1 MALIAPKYLDCVVA
15 IGIDNPSDP
24 TNKIWIGTGFLVG
37 YHEDSMP
44 QDQYSVFI
52 VSNKH
57 VFEGNKLVYL
67 KFNPQG
73 GQPAKDY
80 KLDLVDAT
88 GAKLYKQ
95 HPNPNVDV
103 AVELINAPLL
113 QKDGIVFSFFVL
125 GSDSY
130 SISELK
136 NKPAATQAEVKEPTE
151 AEVATD
157 KISVDL
163 NGLKEQMII
172 DTGVPKDKFV
182 LQNANILTQS
192 EQKYI
197 VVDASYGSTGGSGA
211 AIVYYKENDSS
222 DSKWKKLWEG
232 HQMTCSGLNSEQKM
246 VLKGIKFCLSDDGY
260 SVLVGE

>member
-1 MALIAPKYLDCVVA
+1 MQDSFDARMHGDVPASVKHKSNIGWIIALAILLVGLVALIVMQVLAYQEIARK
-15 IGIDNPSDP
+15 DN
-24 TNKIWIGTGFLVG
+24 
-37 YHEDSMP
+37 E
-44 QDQYSVFI
+44 
-52 VSNKH
+52 
-57 VFEGNKLVYL
+57 
-67 KFNPQG
+67 
-73 GQPAKDY
+73 
-80 KLDLVDAT
+80 
-88 GAKLYKQ
+88 
-95 HPNPNVDV
+95 
-103 AVELINAPLL
+103 
-113 QKDGIVFSFFVL
+113 
-125 GSDSY
+125 
-130 SISELK
+130 ISELK
-136 NKPAATQAEVKEPTE
+136 NKPATTQAEVKEPTE

-211 AIVYYKENDSS
+211 AIVYYKENNSS

-232 HQMTCSGLNSEQKM
+232 HQMTCSGLNSEQKT